1 MIGQSKIL
9 IVEDDDDLAEAL
21 AATLTRAGYAFERA
35 CDGGEALAGLGHS
48 HVQLVL
54 SDVRMQPM
62 DGYELLAQLRQRHP
76 GLPVV
81 MMTAYGTIA
90 EAVAALHGGAR
101 DYLEKPFDAKTLRA
115 TVARNILPLPPGN
128 LVAESPDFRRAIELA
143 RRVARTD
150 VTVMIRG
157 ESGTGKEVVAR
168 FIHAASD
175 RAQGPFVAINC
186 AAIPEALLEA
196 TLMGHEKGAFTGA
209 IRSSPGKFEQ
219 AQKGTLLLDEIIE
232 MPVGLQAKLLRVLQE
247 REVERIGSQRRI
259 TLDVRILAT
268 SNRDLEAAVREGV
281 LREDL
286 YYRINIFP
294 LTLPR
299 LSARQEDIVPLA
311 EAVLRR
317 WRTAYGEGPSVLS
330 ESARAALLAYSWPG
344 NVRELE
350 NVMQRSIVLTNG
362 DEIAASALGLVG
374 GAPGCNSVGLT
385 GDMKQHERER
395 IASALRATNGLRG
408 EAAHRLGIS
417 PRTLRHKLKQFRDAG
432 TPIFEQG

>member
-1 MIGQSKIL
+1 MVGESKIL
-9 IVEDDDDLAEAL
+9 IVEDDADLAEAL
-21 AATLTRAGYAFERA
+21 AATLTRAGYALERVR
-35 CDGGEALAGLGHS
+35 DGTEAVAVLGRS
-48 HVQLVL
+48 SVQLVL

-62 DGYELLAQLRQRHP
+62 DGYELLAWLRQKHP

-101 DYLEKPFDAKTLRA
+101 DYLEKPFDAKTLLA
-115 TVARNILPLPPGN
+115 KVARNILPLPPGN
-128 LVAESPDFRRAIELA
+128 LVAVSPGFRQVIELA

-150 VTVMIRG
+150 VSVMIRG
-157 ESGTGKEVVAR
+157 DSGTGKEVVAR
-168 FIHAASD
+168 FIHEFSD

-219 AQKGTLLLDEIIE
+219 AQKGTLLLDEITE

-259 TLDVRILAT
+259 ALDVRILAT
-268 SNRDLEAAVREGV
+268 SNKDLEAAVHDGT

-286 YYRINIFP
+286 YYRINVFP

-299 LSARQEDIVPLA
+299 LSDRREDIVPLA
-311 EAVLRR
+311 EAVLWR
-317 WRTAYGEGPSVLS
+317 WRTAYGEAPATLSGP
-330 ESARAALLAYSWPG
+330 AREALLAYSWPG

-350 NVMQRSIVLTNG
+350 NVMQRAIVLTNG
-362 DEIAASALGLVG
+362 SEIAAAALGLAG
-374 GAPGCNSVGLT
+374 GAPG
-385 GDMKQHERER
+385 
-395 IASALRATNGLRG
+395 
-408 EAAHRLGIS
+408 
-417 PRTLRHKLKQFRDAG
+417 
-432 TPIFEQG
+432 